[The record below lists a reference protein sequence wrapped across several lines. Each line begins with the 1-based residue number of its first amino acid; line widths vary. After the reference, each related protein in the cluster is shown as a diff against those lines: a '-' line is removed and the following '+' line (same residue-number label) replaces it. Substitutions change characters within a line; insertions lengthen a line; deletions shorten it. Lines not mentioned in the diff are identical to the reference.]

1 MNTLTAQQAIPY
13 RPFGI
18 IKELVESHGFP
29 ITHYYEDL
37 IFTEQNAFLLQMGEQ
52 GKDVTLVF
60 NTDCKPDTRESID
73 QVLTAAGLEV
83 GLYFKAQGSYRLTPN
98 TENDTIDIEFLQS

>member
-1 MNTLTAQQAIPY
+1 MSAQEKIPY
-13 RPFGI
+13 RPFGL
-18 IKELVESHGFP
+18 IKELVENHGFS

-60 NTDCKPDTRESID
+60 NTDCNLDTRDSID
-73 QVLTAAGLEV
+73 QVLSAAGLDV
-83 GLYFKAQGSYRLTPN
+83 GLHFKAQGTYRLTPN
-98 TENDTIDIEFLQS
+98 TENDTIDIEFLQ